1 MKPLGRLYRSAAR
14 EDGITMIFALIALF
28 VSGLLIAG
36 AFSAASGDIALSSR
50 STTAAQAYYAA
61 QAGVQRY
68 QYQLSADPNYWT
80 KCPPIGNTKVPLT
93 EDETYAVTTLG
104 SANSPSGCTGGAQT
118 AILETTGRAKGTFRI
133 LSTGTAGTGKEKVT
147 RRIVA
152 TFSHPGFTKYV
163 YESNYE
169 VEDPTNFNPIPTGC
183 EHYYAER
190 VALGVTGSCPPIEFA
205 PGDKVNGPM
214 HTNDAAAICAEGS
227 SAPTFGRSSA
237 DKIEMNGGHYKYPN
251 NNCKDAPNILGE
263 YSEEAGTL
271 YPPETD
277 GELLEGAGYQ
287 FTGRTVLK
295 LAAGNPNTITVT
307 TSKGTETKNFPSN
320 GVIYVKNAT
329 GSCAKYTPF
338 GTDTTGDTNCGDVY
352 VSGTYTES
360 LTIAS
365 EDDVIVNGS
374 LTTTAASGGEPT
386 GGATLGL
393 IAENFVRVYHPVKSE
408 YKVETYVP
416 GTASASGSTCSTTS
430 TKKMNGVISTNKK
443 EITGL
448 SSNEEFAVGDKVT
461 GTGIPTGTTITSI
474 NNNGTAVG
482 INNTPT
488 TSKTTELTFTL
499 PYTYYSGIKL
509 CVEVPKAGYKYVE
522 AEKVAAEFCN
532 EFNNNEEKYLGKG
545 KCEYTNTSSG
555 CDAPEVSVAEDPNK
569 WGDLENPTIDAAI
582 LSTKHSWIVDNW
594 KCGEPLGKLTV
605 WGSIAQFWRGP
616 VGTGGGT
623 GSGYIKNYSYD
634 ERLAAQQ
641 PPSFLSPT
649 DTTWSLGRETAPPT
663 SFTG

>member
-1 MKPLGRLYRSAAR
+1 
-14 EDGITMIFALIALF
+14 MIFALIALF
-28 VSGLLIAG
+28 VSGLLVAA

-50 STTAAQAYYAA
+50 STIAAKAYYAA

-68 QYQLSADPNYWT
+68 QYQLSAEPNYWT
-80 KCPPIGNTKVPLT
+80 KCPPIAKTKVPLT
-93 EDETYAVTTLG
+93 EDENFTVKTLPSATGG
-104 SANSPSGCTGGAQT
+104 SACTPGSQT
-118 AILETTGRAKGTFRI
+118 TILETTGRAKGTFRI
-133 LSTGTAGTGKEKVT
+133 LSTGTAGTGKEAVT
-147 RRIVA
+147 RKIVA

-163 YESNYE
+163 YESNFE

-190 VALGVTGSCPPIEFA
+190 VTLGVTGSCPPIEFA
-205 PGDKVNGPM
+205 PEDKVNGPM

-227 SAPTFGRSSA
+227 AAPTFGRSTA

-251 NNCKDAPNILGE
+251 SSCKDTPNILGE

-295 LAAGNPNTITVT
+295 LTAGSPNTITVT
-307 TSKGTETKNFPSN
+307 NSKGAVETKNFPAN

-329 GSCAKYTPF
+329 GSCPKYTPF
-338 GTDTTGDTNCGDVY
+338 GSDTKGDTNCGNVY
-352 VSGTYTES
+352 VSGTYSES
-360 LTIAS
+360 LTIAA

-374 LTTTAASGGEPT
+374 LTTTTGTKGEPI

-393 IAENFVRVYHPVKSE
+393 IAENFVRVYHPVESE
-408 YKVETYVP
+408 YKVATYAPNSV
-416 GTASASGSTCSTTS
+416 SATRSPCTNSS
-430 TKKMNGVISTNKK
+430 TKKLTGTLSTRRGSAE

-448 SSNEEFAVGDKVT
+448 SSNEELAVGDAVT
-461 GTGIPTGTTITSI
+461 GSGIPNGTTV
-474 NNNGTAVG
+474 TAVNKDG
-482 INNTPT
+482 TSVEISNSATS
-488 TSKTTELTFTL
+488 SKTTELTFTL
-499 PYTYYSGIKL
+499 PYVYYSVIKL

-522 AEKVAAEFCN
+522 AEKVAVENCK
-532 EFNNNEEKYLGKG
+532 EFNNNEEKYLTKA
-545 KCEYTNTSSG
+545 KCEYANTSSG
-555 CDAPEVSVAEDPNK
+555 CDATEATAATDPNK

-623 GSGYIKNYSYD
+623 GSGYIKNYTYD

-649 DTTWSLGRETAPPT
+649 DTTWSLSRETAPPAK
-663 SFTG
+663 FEG